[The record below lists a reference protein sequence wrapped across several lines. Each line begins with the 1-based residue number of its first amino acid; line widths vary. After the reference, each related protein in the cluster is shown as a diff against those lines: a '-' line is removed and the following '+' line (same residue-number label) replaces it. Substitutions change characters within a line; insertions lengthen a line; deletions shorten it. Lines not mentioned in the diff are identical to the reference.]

1 MSEAGLGQ
9 YRERRPF
16 KDTVWCLWEVS
27 SGRARQVAGRGR
39 MESSEVLS
47 LTQPSETEC
56 SLALAAGRSGLKMVD
71 QFRVPCEAHPARVFD
86 GLGEG
91 RKVREE

>member
-16 KDTVWCLWEVS
+16 KDTVWCL
-27 SGRARQVAGRGR
+27 ARQVAGRGR
-39 MESSEVLS
+39 MECSEALS
-47 LTQPSETEC
+47 LARTT
-56 SLALAAGRSGLKMVD
+56 LGDGGSGLKTVD

-91 RKVREE
+91 RKGREE